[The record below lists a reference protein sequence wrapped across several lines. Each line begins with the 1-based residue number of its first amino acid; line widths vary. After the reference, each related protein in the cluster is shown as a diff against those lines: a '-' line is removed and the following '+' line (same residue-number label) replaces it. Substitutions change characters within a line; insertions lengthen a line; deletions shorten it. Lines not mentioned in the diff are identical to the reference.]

1 MAKENAVTQQSSTVP
16 HTPKELVYEEHEKQY
31 HTDVLN
37 LVSNALAE
45 RERPRKEFND
55 MGFSEQDEYNVKLD
69 LAYVPPAKNKNDIR
83 LVSGLTREKTTTLV
97 SVAKSNDFDTEFVAF
112 DKDDN
117 ILFDLADTA
126 TDLVEK
132 TNQLEKWRD
141 NRGTVYRGMCSRG
154 TYFTMEV
161 QEFPAKAYKS
171 PVSMMNMGKMNVDW
185 EDRTRKGKVEF
196 RTIEIDPR
204 MVVLGN
210 VREMDIRRQPFIAI
224 GRVISEAEARNMFG
238 GWDRFK
244 YVPLKAGEVNYAGS
258 EGQDVFSY
266 YQEHYKLGDTLSEGD
281 VELLYFMRSLP
292 YGNEL
297 AIYLNGVAMLPVK
310 RRGYDEKT
318 SRYQVSGFPLTTISA
333 SGEYPLVDWQYERI
347 PGLFYSKAQ
356 PAKTKFDQDVLDFW
370 IKFIAKKA
378 IRSINPTLGNRSGQ
392 VISNQDLQPSNII
405 SNIRK
410 DDLFTI
416 LPPEMIQG
424 VTSGEFSFMEMMKK
438 EVDEKTLSREFDGQT
453 MNQHQTA
460 TQFMENKKAQL
471 IKLGAMLDGI
481 IRGEARRAELRLMNS
496 IIPYWLKS
504 DKANKNARKMEIGR
518 AVAEIYDSYT
528 VDKEGRDGK
537 YNSMIGV
544 AKDISK
550 LSPYDVLAQQ
560 ELDLKRTG
568 KKSKITL
575 IDPDKIDFVRTLF
588 YVNVKPRERDNNAL
602 QRMLFDQDV
611 ATAKNLFGP
620 QVTNDE
626 ALKVKFAQIRGDN
639 YDTWFKEQG
648 LDQEQAL
655 AEAMGGMEAN
665 PQATMGSQPRGGL
678 NPASAT
684 PPSQLALQQ

>member
-1 MAKENAVTQQSSTVP
+1 MAKDTAVTQQSSTVP
-16 HTPKELVYEEHEKQY
+16 HKPKELVYEEYEKQY

-69 LAYVPPAKNKNDIR
+69 LAYVPPAKSKNDIR

-154 TYFTMEV
+154 TYYTMEV

-210 VREMDIRRQPFIAI
+210 VREMDIRRQPFIAL

-297 AIYLNGVAMLPVK
+297 AIYLNGVGMLPVK
-310 RRGYDEKT
+310 RRGYDAET

-370 IKFIAKKA
+370 IKFITKKA

-424 VTSGEFSFMEMMKK
+424 VTNGEFSFMEMMKK

-504 DKANKNARKMEIGR
+504 DKANKNSRKMEVGR

-575 IDPDKIDFVRTLF
+575 IQPDKIDFVRTLF

-611 ATAKNLFGP
+611 ATAKNLFGQ

-648 LDQEQAL
+648 LDQEQAM
-655 AEAMGGMEAN
+655 ADAMSGMDAN
-665 PQATMGSQPRGGL
+665 PQANMGSQPNGGL